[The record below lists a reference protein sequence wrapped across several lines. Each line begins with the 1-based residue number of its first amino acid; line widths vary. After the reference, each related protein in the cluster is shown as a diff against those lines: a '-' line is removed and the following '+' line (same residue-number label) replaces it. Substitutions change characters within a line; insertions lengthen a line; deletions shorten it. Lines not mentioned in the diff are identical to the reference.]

1 MTLREGT
8 RLGAYE
14 ILAPIG
20 AGGMGEVYRARDTRL
35 GREVAVKVL
44 SETLALDTAA
54 RARFER
60 EARAVAALSHPNIL
74 DIHDVGSEAGLSFA
88 VTELLEGQT
97 LGERLGQGAL
107 RSSLPWRK
115 AVEIGLA
122 VADGLA
128 AAHAHGV
135 VHRDL
140 KPSNIFLTSDGRVK
154 ILDFGIAT
162 LEARDTDPGRAE
174 DDTPITETGT
184 LVGTAGYISPEQIRR
199 HSADARSDIFS
210 FGCVLYEM
218 VTGKRSFAGET
229 APEVLVATLRKDP
242 RDPADLAPGLP
253 EDLRLLV
260 LRCLE
265 KDPGRRFQTAQDLA
279 FALKLAG
286 TASGP
291 VARSEPIAPTLVTP
305 SPAAKG
311 GRRTAL
317 IAACLV
323 AAAALVALV
332 VPRLLRPSERVESL
346 AVLPF
351 VNDTGR
357 TEDEYLSEGITEDL
371 INTLSRVPGLRV
383 MARTT
388 VYSLDEK
395 DPRKAGHRLGVQA
408 VLSGRVQRRENAISV
423 QAELLDV
430 QLGAQIWGD
439 RLTSPNAG
447 TSSLPAEI
455 AQKIS
460 RSLNLPLSGADKKRL
475 AGRAAHDAEAWDL
488 YLRARYQ
495 WNKRTEEG
503 YQKSLALFQKVLERD
518 PKEALAWAG
527 LADLYNVLAFYGVQ
541 PPREILPKQREAA
554 LRAVELDPTLSGA
567 HAALADA
574 KYEFDWDWKGAEEG
588 FLTAIALNPNDAEA
602 HQRYSNLLSAS
613 SRFEESLREIRLARR
628 LDPLNV
634 VINMDVGMA
643 SYFAGDDAE
652 AVTRLKEAVDLDPA
666 SPLTRI
672 FLGFS
677 QLRAGHSDEAISEF
691 TRAMKLAEGQPDPLA
706 AWGYA
711 CARVERRAEAEDALH
726 KLEAM
731 SKERF
736 VSPLAFVLLE
746 VGLGHRQK
754 ALDWLEKAAD
764 EREGRL
770 VFLRVFS
777 PWVPLRSEPRFQAIV
792 RRLKIPPV
800 DVP

>member
-1 MTLREGT
+1 MTIREGT

-14 ILAPIG
+14 ILTPIG

-44 SETLALDTAA
+44 PESLALDTAA

-74 DIHDVGSEAGLSFA
+74 DIHDVGFAGGVSFA

-97 LGERLGQGAL
+97 LSERLGHGPL
-107 RSSLPWRK
+107 RGPLPWRK
-115 AVEIGLA
+115 AIEIGLS
-122 VADGLA
+122 VADGLG

-162 LEARDTDPGRAE
+162 LEAGESSSGSANE
-174 DDTPITETGT
+174 EVAITETGT
-184 LVGTAGYISPEQIRR
+184 LVGTVGYISPEQIRR
-199 HSADARSDIFS
+199 KPADARSDIFS

-229 APEVLVATLRKDP
+229 APEVLVATLRKEP

-253 EDLRLLV
+253 EDLRLLI

-265 KDPGRRFQTAQDLA
+265 KDPGQRFQTARDLA
-279 FALKLAG
+279 FALKLTA
-286 TASGP
+286 TASGAAQSGP
-291 VARSEPIAPTLVTP
+291 VAPTLVTP
-305 SPAAKG
+305 SPALKG

-323 AAAALVALV
+323 AAAALAVLV
-332 VPRLLRPSERVESL
+332 RPLLSRSSGQIESL

-357 TEDEYLSEGITEDL
+357 ADDDYLSEGITEDL
-371 INTLSRVPGLRV
+371 INSLSRVPGLRV

-388 VYSLDEK
+388 VFSLDEK
-395 DPRKAGHRLGVQA
+395 DPGKAGRKLGVQA
-408 VLSGRVQRRENAISV
+408 VLSGRVQRRGNAIAV
-423 QAELLDV
+423 QADLIDV
-430 QLGAQIWGD
+430 QRGAQIWGE
-439 RLTSPNAG
+439 RLTNPNSD
-447 TSSLPAEI
+447 TSTLPAEI
-455 AQKIS
+455 VEKIS
-460 RSLNLPLSGADKKRL
+460 RSLNLPLTGTDKKRL
-475 AGRAAHDAEAWDL
+475 AGRSSHDAEAWDL
-488 YLRARYQ
+488 YLRARYH
-495 WNKRTEEG
+495 WNRRTEEG
-503 YQKSLALFQKVLERD
+503 YEKSLALFQKVLERD

-527 LADLYNVLAFYGVQ
+527 LADVYNLLAFYGVQ
-541 PPREILPKQREAA
+541 PPGEILPKQRAAA
-554 LRAVELDPTLSGA
+554 LRAIELDPTLSGA

-602 HQRYSNLLSAS
+602 HQWYSNLLSAS
-613 SRFEESLREIRLARR
+613 SRFAESLREIRLARQ

-634 VINMDVGMA
+634 AINMDVGMA

-652 AVTRLKEAVDLDPA
+652 ALTRLREAVELDPT

-677 QLRAGHSDEAISEF
+677 QLRAGRSDEAISEF

-706 AWGYA
+706 AWGHA
-711 CARVERRAEAEDALH
+711 CGRVGRRAEAEDALH
-726 KLEAM
+726 QLEAM
-731 SKERF
+731 SKKRF
-736 VSPLAFVLLE
+736 VSALAFALVE
-746 VGLGHRQK
+746 VGLGHKER
-754 ALDWLEKAAD
+754 ALDRLEKSAD

-777 PWVPLRSEPRFQAIV
+777 PWDPLRKEPRFQAIV
-792 RRLKIPPV
+792 RRLKIPPAG
-800 DVP
+800 

>member
-1 MTLREGT
+1 
-8 RLGAYE
+8 
-14 ILAPIG
+14 
-20 AGGMGEVYRARDTRL
+20 
-35 GREVAVKVL
+35 
-44 SETLALDTAA
+44 LDTAA

-74 DIHDVGSEAGLSFA
+74 DIHDAGSEAGVSFA

-107 RSSLPWRK
+107 RSPLPWRK

-162 LEARDTDPGRAE
+162 LEARDSVQGRAE

-199 HSADARSDIFS
+199 NPADVRSDIFS

-218 VTGKRSFAGET
+218 VTGKRPFAGET
-229 APEVLVATLRKDP
+229 PPEVLVATLRKEP
-242 RDPADLAPGLP
+242 HDPADLVPGIP

-265 KDPGRRFQTAQDLA
+265 KDPGRRFQTARDLA
-279 FALKLAG
+279 FALKLTS
-286 TASGP
+286 TASGAS
-291 VARSEPIAPTLVTP
+291 VRSEPVATTLVTP
-305 SPAAKG
+305 SAAPRG
-311 GRRTAL
+311 RRRTAL
-317 IAACLV
+317 IAACSV
-323 AAAALVALV
+323 AAAVLVALV
-332 VPRLLRPSERVESL
+332 WAYSSRPHGRIESL

-357 TEDEYLSEGITEDL
+357 AEDEYLAEGITEDL
-371 INTLSRVPGLRV
+371 INVLSRVPGLRV

-388 VYSLDEK
+388 VFALDEK
-395 DPRKAGHRLGVQA
+395 DPAKAGRKLGVQA
-408 VLSGRVQRRENAISV
+408 ALSGRVQRRGDAISV
-423 QAELLDV
+423 RAELIDV
-430 QLGAQIWGD
+430 QHGAHIWGD
-439 RLTSPNAG
+439 RLSGPSSG
-447 TSSLPAEI
+447 TSALPAEI
-455 AQKIS
+455 AEKIS

-475 AGRAAHDAEAWDL
+475 SDRSTHDAEAWDL
-488 YLRARYQ
+488 YLRARYH
-495 WNKRTEEG
+495 WNRRTEEG
-503 YQKSLALFQKVLERD
+503 YEKSLALFLKVLERD

-527 LADLYNVLAFYGVQ
+527 LADVYNLKAFYGVQ

-554 LRAVELDPTLSGA
+554 LRAVELDPNLSGA

-588 FLTAIALNPNDAEA
+588 FLTAIALNPNDAVA
-602 HQRYSNLLSAS
+602 HQWYSNLLSAS

-634 VINMDVGMA
+634 AINMDVGMA
-643 SYFAGDDAE
+643 SYFAGNDAE
-652 AVTRLKEAVDLDPA
+652 AMIRLREAVDLDPA

-677 QLRAGHSDEAISEF
+677 QVRAGRSDEAISEF
-691 TRAMKLAEGQPDPLA
+691 TRAMKLGEGQPDPIA

-711 CARVERRAEAEDALH
+711 CAGVERRAEAEDALH
-726 KLEAM
+726 RLGAM
-731 SKERF
+731 SKDRF
-736 VSPLAFVLLE
+736 VSPLAFALLE
-746 VGLGHRQK
+746 VGLGHRAR
-754 ALDWLEKAAD
+754 ALDWLEKAAE

-777 PWVPLRSEPRFQAIV
+777 PWEPLRAEPRFQALV
-792 RRLKIPPV
+792 RRLNIPPAV
-800 DVP
+800 